1 MAGTNGKQTV
11 NTFLKGMDL
20 DTDVTLVSK
29 DSYIYAEN
37 VRIIVDNSSNTGSL
51 HAVEGLKL
59 LNTNVIQY
67 KYYEKNVLNNTII
80 EKYSNFTSSKFNI
93 IAVFFNTA
101 CPQFRPLDMNVLSV
115 LSFFKFSISIQLLI
129 FLLYNQ
135 SNLIVSLKTL

>member
-20 DTDVTLVSK
+20 DSDVTLVSK

-67 KYYEKNVLNNTII
+67 KYYEKNRKVL
-80 EKYSNFTSSKFNI
+80 FG
-93 IAVFFNTA
+93 
-101 CPQFRPLDMNVLSV
+101 NVC
-115 LSFFKFSISIQLLI
+115 LI
-129 FLLYNQ
+129 
-135 SNLIVSLKTL
+135 